1 MKYCVQCGEEC
12 VDNAEYCPECGHPN
26 FAPEFVQYCAACDTA
41 CELLTKRCPECNCR
55 DFYYGLEGKNKV
67 EEEQAQ
73 EAALEKE
80 LAEFE
85 IEGGVLV
92 KYTGEKP
99 YIKIPQGVVEIG
111 KMAFNYNKTLLGVI
125 VPDGVRK
132 IDDAAFIH
140 CEAMVSI
147 TLPESLTEIGNSTFA
162 NCKTLI
168 RAVIPEGVVQIGA
181 YAFENCSNL
190 EEVVLPRSLQN
201 IAYSAFNGCRDL
213 KQIVIPSS
221 VENIGVLA
229 FHGCDKLTIYAEAPK
244 KPDGWYVKKG
254 FLGIGVARDK
264 FGVAVCWNSNRP
276 VVWGY
281 IAPPKTYATEEP
293 LLETEIAY
301 KATLCSP
308 FPGFLKNRLVEVGTY
323 VSNKQPVV
331 ILEALKMDNDLNAPC
346 DGKIHFLVEEYTR
359 VETDQVIAV
368 IE

>member
-55 DFYYGLEGKNKV
+55 DFYYDLEDKAQKEALAAEQEREEREKLEG
-67 EEEQAQ
+67 
-73 EAALEKE
+73 
-80 LAEFE
+80 FE
-85 IEGGVLV
+85 IEDGVLI
-92 KYTGEKP
+92 KYTGEKSSV
-99 YIKIPQGVVEIG
+99 KIPQGVVEIG

-125 VPDGVRK
+125 LPDGVRK

-162 NCKTLI
+162 YCKTLI
-168 RAVIPEGVVQIGA
+168 RAVIPEGVVKIGA
-181 YAFENCSNL
+181 YAFANCSNL
-190 EEVVLPRSLQN
+190 EEVVLPRSLRN
-201 IAYSAFNGCRDL
+201 IADSAFYGCRDL

-281 IAPPKTYATEEP
+281 IAPPKPDGRNVVAP
-293 LLETEIAY
+293 CSAY
-301 KATLCSP
+301 VK
-308 FPGFLKNRLVEVGTY
+308 KWLVEDGASVTEGQGIVLFEAMKMESKLYAQKDGT
-323 VSNKQPVV
+323 
-331 ILEALKMDNDLNAPC
+331 
-346 DGKIHFLVEEYTR
+346 IHFLIEEFTEVEEGTL
-359 VETDQVIAV
+359 IAV